1 MLWGHYTI
9 IYIKCLARMIRSGLN
24 NGVVSWWL
32 IRGSHGLVR
41 RYNMVDDSVVWF
53 LIDGDIFVE
62 NSRLCVFY
70 EWARSYLPLKI
81 NHTILT
87 LTCIL
92 VQRTA
97 LTDWYGQKPEYNY
110 GQWDNIWHMT
120 TICIYLLGSC
130 WGVKPKHVCDTYDWE
145 KRVMA
150 TERLYEKLQWADLWM
165 SIFFPYTCNCVWNDG
180 V

>member
-1 MLWGHYTI
+1 
-9 IYIKCLARMIRSGLN
+9 MIRSGLN
-24 NGVVSWWL
+24 NLVVRWRL

-53 LIDGDIFVE
+53 LIDGDTFVE
-62 NSRLCVFY
+62 NSRLCVY
-70 EWARSYLPLKI
+70 SMNGKLSPTH
-81 NHTILT
+81 HTIIT

-97 LTDWYGQKPEYNY
+97 LTDWYGHKPEYNY
-110 GQWDNIWHMT
+110 GQWDNIWQMT

-130 WGVKPKHVCDTYDWE
+130 WGVKPKHIYDTYDRE

-150 TERLYEKLQWADLWM
+150 TERLYVKLQWADLWM
-165 SIFFPYTCNCVWNDG
+165 SIFFPYTCNCVWAL
-180 V
+180 